1 MKIEEEIKQKKFK
14 NEFLK
19 AEINLSF
26 TAAWLEGKRTADLK
40 SFGISIQQFNLLRIL
55 KGQFPKPSPLKL
67 ITERMIDKMSNT
79 SRLVEKLRQK
89 GLVKREIC
97 EDNRRQVDIFITE
110 KGIELID
117 KASEVVESN
126 IHSQT
131 TLTEKEATTLNK
143 LLDKMRD

>member
-1 MKIEEEIKQKKFK
+1 
-14 NEFLK
+14 
-19 AEINLSF
+19 
-26 TAAWLEGKRTADLK
+26 
-40 SFGISIQQFNLLRIL
+40 
-55 KGQFPKPSPLKL
+55 
-67 ITERMIDKMSNT
+67 MIDKMSNT

-131 TLTEKEATTLNK
+131 TITEKEATTLNK